1 MPSEICILGVQSYNN
16 FNSSIFIINKIM
28 DNKAIKQRIEKRR
41 KELALSQ
48 SEIAKILDVSQTA
61 YHKIEKG
68 DTALVSD
75 RVEQL
80 SEILKMSEEELIFGY
95 HIKTTLS
102 ESSSLLEEKDRRIA
116 ELEDIIKD
124 KSRIIDLLL
133 DKMGTK

>member
-1 MPSEICILGVQSYNN
+1 MQTYDDLLRER
-16 FNSSIFIINKIM
+16 
-28 DNKAIKQRIEKRR
+28 D
-41 KELALSQ
+41 AL
-48 SEIAKILDVSQTA
+48 L
-61 YHKIEKG
+61 
-68 DTALVSD
+68 L

>member
-1 MPSEICILGVQSYNN
+1 
-16 FNSSIFIINKIM
+16 M

-102 ESSSLLEEKDRRIA
+102 ESSSLLEENRN
-116 ELEDIIKD
+116 EKD
-124 KSRIIDLLL
+124 KNDISYRRVDSNSCCV
-133 DKMGTK
+133 

>member
-1 MPSEICILGVQSYNN
+1 
-16 FNSSIFIINKIM
+16 M

-116 ELEDIIKD
+116 ELENIIKD